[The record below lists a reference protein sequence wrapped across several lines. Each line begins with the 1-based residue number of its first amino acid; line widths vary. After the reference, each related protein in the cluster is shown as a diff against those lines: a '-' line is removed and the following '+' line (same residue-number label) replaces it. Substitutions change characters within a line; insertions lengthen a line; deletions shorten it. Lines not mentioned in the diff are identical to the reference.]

1 MRRAAA
7 ATTLVAALALASCS
21 SGAGAPAA
29 SSTPAKATPSAT
41 RPTPTTPSPAA
52 TPIDSA
58 TPDPSPSPSTSPST
72 STSTSPSV
80 APALLTDYGAVL
92 ALWAVHHAP
101 DERFDPG
108 AMWDPTPG
116 WGPNDANDD
125 KFNNTVV
132 TGGRVLSYDLYL
144 PRPSVG
150 AATAIALAT
159 ATLPHDATIVWHQ
172 QFPRCDVVQLRSVT
186 LGTVLAATPYAN
198 PQGQVQLQLRSG
210 SPLGAADRFDPAKVT
225 TVLVRPTLAS
235 DAAAFAGC

>member
-41 RPTPTTPSPAA
+41 SPTPTPTTPSPTA

-58 TPDPSPSPSTSPST
+58 TPDPSPSPSTS
-72 STSTSPSV
+72 TSPSV
-80 APALLTDYGAVL
+80 APAPLTDYGAVL

-159 ATLPHDATIVWHQ
+159 ATLPHDATIVWRQ
-172 QFPRCDVVQLRSVT
+172 QFPRCDVVQLRSAA
-186 LGTVLAATPYAN
+186 LGAVLAATPYAN
-198 PQGQVQLQLRSG
+198 PQGQVQLLLRSG
-210 SPLGAADRFDPAKVT
+210 SPLGAADRFDPTKVT
-225 TVLVRPTLAS
+225 TVLVRPSLAA